1 MQGRLPT
8 VDLPTG
14 GGAWKQA
21 ETMAE
26 YTYKYPRPAV
36 ATDCVVFGFDGRSL
50 KVLLIERGLEPYKG
64 MWAFPGGFMTMDET
78 AEQCARRE
86 LREETGIIA
95 DQLTPLFVLARADN
109 HCIYYS
115 YLCRYSGPKYAI
127 ALQPGETAGYRWLT
141 PDGLREMADDPQF
154 VGSHRQRWQAF
165 IQHAEEY

>member
-1 MQGRLPT
+1 MELWDALDAQGNKLGF
-8 VDLPTG
+8 DLVRGEPVPEG
-14 GGAWKQA
+14 C
-21 ETMAE
+21 
-26 YTYKYPRPAV
+26 YHAV
-36 ATDCVVFGFDGRSL
+36 AEVAVKHADGDVLITLRDASKQTWPNCWELGAGGSVL
-50 KVLLIERGLEPYKG
+50 K
-64 MWAFPGGFMTMDET
+64 DESPQDG
-78 AEQCARRE
+78 AMRE

-115 YLCRYSGPKYAI
+115 YLCRYSGPKDAI